1 MNAAPDW
8 IAAEAGPGGLRLW
21 AMRGA
26 EVAARQDVADL
37 AAARAAWPG
46 LPLLLAAPEDWPGLP
61 EARPVPATGL
71 VLHPAPDADRVW
83 LVGPLAQQDP
93 PDRLAGGAAQVAGL
107 LEAQPHFDGVALLT
121 GPRSHWLRL
130 SAGEI
135 CHFHSFLTGELLALL
150 SAAAPDGAGFD
161 ETLDEALSRP
171 HRAYGRLAALRDTGD
186 GARLAGLL
194 VGLELAAAKPYWLG
208 QQVAILGE
216 APLRDLY
223 ARALAAQGVAT
234 LQPDPESAL
243 LAGLHA
249 AWKGLAAAG

>member
-1 MNAAPDW
+1 MTAAPDW
-8 IAAEAGPGGLRLW
+8 IAARAGPGGLRLW

-37 AAARAAWPG
+37 AAARATWPG
-46 LPLLLAAPEDWPGLP
+46 LPLLLAAPEGWPGLP
-61 EARPVPATGL
+61 RPRPVPATGL

-93 PDRLAGGAAQVAGL
+93 PDRLAGGVAAVAGL

-121 GPRSHWLRL
+121 GPRSRWVRL

-150 SAAAPDGAGFD
+150 SAAAPDGAPAGKDFD

-171 HRAYGRLAALRDTGD
+171 HRAYGRLRDAGD

-223 ARALAAQGVAT
+223 ARALAAQGVAI
-234 LQPDPESAL
+234 LQPDPEAAL

-249 AWKGLAAAG
+249 AWKGLAAG